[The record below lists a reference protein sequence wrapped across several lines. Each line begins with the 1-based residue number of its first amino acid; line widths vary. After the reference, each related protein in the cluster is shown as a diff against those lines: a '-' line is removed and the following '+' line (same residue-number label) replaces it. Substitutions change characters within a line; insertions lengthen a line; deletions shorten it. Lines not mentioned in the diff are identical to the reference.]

1 MKNIYFG
8 IVAAGLALLASSCG
22 KSSSSIAP
30 VMAAQAAGP
39 VFYPSNN
46 SEYADFLG
54 AGVLQ
59 SLPTASSKLV
69 PITIAPTSGASII
82 SLKVS
87 SSNPTVATV
96 TAEGNKLGGNYW
108 NFEVWPQSIGKT
120 SLTLTATDSNGV
132 ESQVTLTYS
141 VVDKPNI
148 TTNLSVDRIFLSGS
162 ASRRCTVKGYDFL
175 LTVTNI
181 DGAPTMSVNT
191 SNGLVASVSMS
202 KVAGS
207 GSTQIYKVF
216 GSSVQAGTA
225 NLSFEFSNGYGTT
238 TKTVGVTRTC

>member
-69 PITIAPTSGASII
+69 PITIAPTSGASIV

-87 SSNPTVATV
+87 SSNPSVATV
-96 TAEGNKLGGNYW
+96 TAEGNKLGGNVW
-108 NFEVWPQSIGKT
+108 NIEVWPKSMGT
-120 SLTLTATDSNGV
+120 TNLTLTAVDSN
-132 ESQVTLTYS
+132 SQ
-141 VVDKPNI
+141 
-148 TTNLSVDRIFLSGS
+148 
-162 ASRRCTVKGYDFL
+162 
-175 LTVTNI
+175 
-181 DGAPTMSVNT
+181 
-191 SNGLVASVSMS
+191 VASVQLTYTVIDKPQITAIPEKFTLTTPYVNRCISVKYGFELKIKS
-202 KVAGS
+202 LQIPDISVTSTNGFVAWTTPTDIALVSVDGLNRTYRVNGVSNAS
-207 GSTQIYKVF
+207 GTSTL
-216 GSSVQAGTA
+216 A
-225 NLSFEFSNGYGTT
+225 FSITDSYGTT
-238 TKTVGVTRTC
+238 VRAVPVTRSC

>member
-22 KSSSSIAP
+22 KTNSNVTP
-30 VMAAQAAGP
+30 VMAAQSAGP

-59 SLPTASSKLV
+59 SFPTASSKLV
-69 PITIAPTSGASII
+69 PITIAPTSGASIE

-108 NFEVWPQSIGKT
+108 NFEVWPKSIGT
-120 SLTLTATDSNGV
+120 TNLTLTATDSNGV
-132 ESQVTLTYS
+132 ESQVTLTY
-141 VVDKPNI
+141 VVADKPSIMAN
-148 TTNLSVDRIFLSGS
+148 VFRDHIFLSSGPLFGCVY
-162 ASRRCTVKGYDFL
+162 RQYDFL
-175 LTVTNI
+175 IKVKYNG
-181 DGAPTMSVNT
+181 DVPTMSTDT
-191 SNGLVASVSMS
+191 SDSLVASISMS
-202 KVAGS
+202 KVETDGIS
-207 GSTQIYKVF
+207 ETYKVSV
-216 GSSVQAGTA
+216 SSVKAGMA
-225 NLSFEFSNGYGTT
+225 NLSFEFSNAYGTT
-238 TKTVGVTRTC
+238 TKTIGVTRTC